1 MLEHPAFPISG
12 DDGAAGGVW
21 FRDLREI
28 NK

>member
-1 MLEHPAFPISG
+1 MLEHPDFPISG

-21 FRDLREI
+21 LGDLREI